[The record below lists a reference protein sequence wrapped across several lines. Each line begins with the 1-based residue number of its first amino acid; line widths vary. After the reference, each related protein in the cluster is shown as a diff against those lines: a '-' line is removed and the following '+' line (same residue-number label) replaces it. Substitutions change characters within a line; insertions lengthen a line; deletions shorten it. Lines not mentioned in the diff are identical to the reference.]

1 MTFDRDEASRM
12 AESQSETTSDTGIEA
27 KLSGSLPTLGEKLA
41 FETQRIANRRT
52 PHFPWLRM
60 LQPIR
65 ERVVSLP
72 VPSQAR
78 FERTEASR
86 PGLPSLIASYE
97 TLREALYPL
106 SQQSFVHPASSVLE
120 RIAKGSGQ
128 EWGQPL
134 PPLVQQR
141 LQSFSSDD
149 MQANPMPTE
158 PHYAGGIQQEEWGQP
173 LPPLVQ
179 QRLRDFVGSG
189 TETIRVHHDEVADAI
204 VRPQRADAVTIG
216 HHVFFR
222 KGHFQPQER
231 EGFALLAHE
240 ATHVIQAMRPDS
252 AWKRA
257 TQMGVHEEEELASIR
272 ERKAFDAGRDSSFF
286 RQPATLT
293 RRPAVASRSPATPVP
308 SQLGSGPTV
317 SPSPVLR
324 PLAATTERAVD
335 KETAPMPDVDE
346 LKRAVYRDLMK
357 QIRAD
362 LERGG

>member
-12 AESQSETTSDTGIEA
+12 AESQSETTNDTGIEA

-128 EWGQPL
+128 
-134 PPLVQQR
+134 
-141 LQSFSSDD
+141 
-149 MQANPMPTE
+149 
-158 PHYAGGIQQEEWGQP
+158 EWGQP